1 MAFILDQSGM
11 ILINVLSVTA
21 IYVALN
27 NALCVEI
34 DGEPKVLAKYGE
46 RSRAEEE
53 LSDIIQWMND
63 PDAVSVY
70 RVGVI

>member
-1 MAFILDQSGM
+1 MSFILDQSGM
-11 ILINVLSVTA
+11 ILVNVLSATA

-34 DGEPKVLAKYGE
+34 DGEPKALAKYGE
-46 RSRAEEE
+46 HSRAEEE
-53 LSDIIQWMND
+53 LSNIIHWMND
-63 PDAVSVY
+63 PDAVCVY